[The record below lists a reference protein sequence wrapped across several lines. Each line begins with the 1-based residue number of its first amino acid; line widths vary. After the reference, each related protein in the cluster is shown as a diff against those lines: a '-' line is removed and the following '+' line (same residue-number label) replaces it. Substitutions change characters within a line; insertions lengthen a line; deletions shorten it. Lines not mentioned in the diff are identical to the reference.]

1 MDLERTLVGALTL
14 YGACS
19 LVFTLAWIVCG
30 WYSRQADKENE

>member
-1 MDLERTLVGALTL
+1 MDLERALYCTLAA